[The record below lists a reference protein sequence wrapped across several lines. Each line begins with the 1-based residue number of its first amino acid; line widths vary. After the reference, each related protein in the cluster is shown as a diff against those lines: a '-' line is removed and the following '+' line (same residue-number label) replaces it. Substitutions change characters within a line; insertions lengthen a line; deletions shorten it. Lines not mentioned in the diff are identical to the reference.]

1 MKGSLASISRG
12 KSPVVGSCDSMS
24 RLRKGLIF
32 IILARSMTSQ
42 SIRAAFLNF
51 FNTHGHA
58 FVESSSLLPDNDDS
72 VLLTTAGMQQ
82 FKPYFL
88 GQQDPLKDFGA
99 ARVTTV
105 QKCFRTSDIDE
116 VGDTSHLTFF
126 EMLGNFSFGDYFKE
140 GAIDMAWEFLTV
152 ELKLPKDKL
161 WVTIFGGEGE
171 VGRDTEAEK
180 IWLKYVP
187 QDRIVACGRNDNFW
201 GPPGKSG
208 SCGPC
213 SEIHVQLVDHPKG
226 KPNSSSEFVE
236 IWNLVFTEYN
246 QDEQGKLTPLPKKN
260 IDTGM
265 GLERLVMV
273 MQNAKHLY
281 DTDIYKPI
289 METVAK
295 LPGFGDQEQTE
306 VNARRQRIVADHLRA
321 ACFLLADGVRFSN
334 KDQGY
339 ILRRVVRRAADQFLI
354 LEFSFD
360 DVVDAVVK
368 HFGDAYPELQREQ
381 AHIKEHLNNELE
393 QYRKV
398 FNLDIDALVKK
409 LRKGTGESA
418 SEPKIG
424 ESHIQLSPDEAFNLF
439 TTHGI
444 SLDRLERLGFTFDKE
459 LVNEKIEG
467 HQELSRAGATKK
479 FGGHG
484 LNDPDLETKYTA
496 DQIFMMK
503 RLHSATHLLQAALR
517 KILGNDVH
525 QAGSDID
532 PERLRFDFTFPRKL
546 TEDEKKQVED
556 LVNEKVQADLPVSFE
571 IMPYQKAID
580 AGAMAFFKEKY
591 GDEVKVYSMG
601 DFSKELCGGP
611 HVDHTA
617 EVGRFKITAEQS
629 VGSGLRRIKAVVR

>member
-1 MKGSLASISRG
+1 
-12 KSPVVGSCDSMS
+12 MS
-24 RLRKGLIF
+24 
-32 IILARSMTSQ
+32 AQ
-42 SIRAAFLNF
+42 SIREAFLKY
-51 FNTHGHA
+51 FNEHEHVIVA
-58 FVESSSLLPDNDDS
+58 SSSLLPDNDPT

-88 GQQDPLKDFGA
+88 GQKDPMADFGA
-99 ARVTTV
+99 KRVTTV

-126 EMLGNFSFGDYFKE
+126 EMLGNFSFGDYFKAE
-140 GAIDMAWEFLTV
+140 AIDMAWEFLTNA
-152 ELKLPKDKL
+152 LKFPKEKL
-161 WVTIFGGEGE
+161 WVTIYAGDAD
-171 VGRDTEAEK
+171 VPRDAESEQL
-180 IWLKYVP
+180 WLKYVP
-187 QDRIVACGRNDNFW
+187 QDRIVACGKDNFW

-213 SEIHVQLVDHPKG
+213 SEIHVQLVDNPKG
-226 KPNSSSEFVE
+226 KPNETDEFVE

-246 QDEQGKLTPLPKKN
+246 KDEQGKLTPLPKKN

-265 GLERLVMV
+265 GFERLVMV

-281 DTDIYKPI
+281 DTDVYKPI

-295 LPGFGDQEQTE
+295 LPSFGDQESE
-306 VNARRQRIVADHLRA
+306 VNARRQRIVADHMRA

-339 ILRRVVRRAADQFLI
+339 ILRRIVRRAADQFLV

-360 DVVDAVVK
+360 DVVDSVIK
-368 HFGDAYPELQREQ
+368 HFGDAYPELKREQ
-381 AHIKEHLNNELE
+381 TQIKEHLNQELE

-398 FNLDIDALVKK
+398 FNLDIGALVKK

-418 SEPKIG
+418 TEPQAG
-424 ESHIQLSPDEAFNLF
+424 ESHTALSPDEAFNLF

-444 SLDRLERLGFTFDKE
+444 SLDRLERLGFTFDKKA
-459 LVNEKIEG
+459 VSGKIEG

-503 RLHSATHLLQAALR
+503 RLHSATHLLQASLR

-546 TEDEKKQVED
+546 TDEEKKQVED
-556 LVNEKVQADLPVSFE
+556 LVNEKVQADLPVSWE
-571 IMPYQKAID
+571 IMPFQKAID

-617 EVGRFKITAEQS
+617 QVGKFKITAEQS
-629 VGSGLRRIKAVVR
+629 VGSGLRRIKAVVS